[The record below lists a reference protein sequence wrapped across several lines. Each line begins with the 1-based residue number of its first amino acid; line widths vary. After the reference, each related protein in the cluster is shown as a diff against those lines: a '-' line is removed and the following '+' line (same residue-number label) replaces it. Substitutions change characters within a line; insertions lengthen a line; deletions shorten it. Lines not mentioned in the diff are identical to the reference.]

1 MTENKTPPASPRQKK
16 VQSVTM
22 TTTDTVKP
30 KTTGSNGKKKS
41 KGKKRCCHESCNK
54 KLTLVQKSL
63 ACKCGKYFCSS
74 HRFESQHNCSFD
86 FKSSQKNILQS
97 RLLNGKIVNECFTKL

>member
-1 MTENKTPPASPRQKK
+1 MTENNTPPASPRQKK

-22 TTTDTVKP
+22 TTTDTVKT
-30 KTTGSNGKKKS
+30 KKKNNGKKKS

-86 FKSSQKNILQS
+86 FKSSHKNILQS